1 MHKVITPATAEPVSL
16 QEAKLQCKIITDIT
30 DVAEFAEDSLI
41 QAWIATARAVAEH
54 YTGRA
59 LATQTL
65 EMAFP
70 AFPGDCFDLDMPPV
84 QSVTSIKYTD
94 LNGVEQTVSPSLYL
108 VSSYGTA
115 RRVALTYGSEWPST
129 RDEPEAVRVRYV
141 TGYSPAPA
149 AVNAA
154 IKLMVGWFNEHR
166 GSEMDPDDIQP
177 PAAKALLNTV
187 KVWGW

>member
-1 MHKVITPATAEPVSL
+1 MYKIVTPATVEPVTL
-16 QEAKLQCKIITDIT
+16 QEAKLQCKIITDVL
-30 DVAEFAEDSLI
+30 DVEAYAEDSLI
-41 QAWIATARAVAEH
+41 ESWITTARAVAEH
-54 YTGRA
+54 YTGRS
-59 LATQTL
+59 LAPQTL

-94 LNGVEQTVSPSLYL
+94 MNGAEQTVSSSLYL

-115 RRVALTYGSEWPST
+115 RRVSLTYGSEWPST

-141 TGYSPAPA
+141 VGYNPVPPAVKA
-149 AVNAA
+149 ALQ
-154 IKLMVGWFNEHR
+154 LMVGWFNEHR

-187 KVWGW
+187 KIWGV